1 MITPHGLNVG
11 GDACIDGRE
20 RVSIVLIVG
29 DTKNKRYVIR
39 NRAIL
44 KQISWCIDFV
54 STSCFTSLPKSF
66 QLKTDEE
73 LAEMKLRRQKEAR
86 EEEESK
92 MKREEMRKQREEDHR
107 KRNEE
112 RAVKK
117 EENMQEEREQQT
129 SDTINNGEL

>member
-44 KQISWCIDFV
+44 KQSHGVLILCPQHV
-54 STSCFTSLPKSF
+54 SPLS
-66 QLKTDEE
+66 
-73 LAEMKLRRQKEAR
+73 QKA
-86 EEEESK
+86 S
-92 MKREEMRKQREEDHR
+92 
-107 KRNEE
+107 N
-112 RAVKK
+112 
-117 EENMQEEREQQT
+117 
-129 SDTINNGEL
+129 